1 MTTQVKTRTAAAL
14 LAAVAPVLILSACS
28 SSDGDKA
35 GSSASQ
41 QQSALAVSDQW
52 VKAAPDG
59 MTAMFGKLTNNGDAE
74 IRVVGG
80 ESPAAGMVQLH
91 EMSAQDGTM
100 AMREKKDGY
109 VIAPHSSLELAPGAD
124 HIMLMDLRGPIT
136 AGQEV
141 TVELLLADGSKQ
153 TVTAVA
159 RDFAGNQEN
168 YQP

>member
-1 MTTQVKTRTAAAL
+1 MTTRLKTRTAAAL

-28 SSDGDKA
+28 SDDSGKA
-35 GSSASQ
+35 GTSASQ
-41 QQSALAVSDQW
+41 EQASLVVSDQW
-52 VKAAPDG
+52 VKAAPSG
-59 MTAMFGKLTNNGDAE
+59 MTAMFGTLTNNGDSE

-80 ESPAAGMVQLH
+80 ESPVAGMVQLH

-109 VIAPHSSLELAPGAD
+109 LIPAHGSLQLAPGAD
-124 HIMLMDLRGPIT
+124 HIMLMDLKEPIA
-136 AGQEV
+136 AGQDV
-141 TVELLLADGSKQ
+141 SVQLMPSDGSTQ